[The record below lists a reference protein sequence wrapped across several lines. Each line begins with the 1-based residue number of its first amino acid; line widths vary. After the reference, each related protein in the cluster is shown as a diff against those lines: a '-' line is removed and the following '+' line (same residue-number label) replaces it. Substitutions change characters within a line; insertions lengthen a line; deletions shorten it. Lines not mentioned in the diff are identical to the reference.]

1 MMFTSWAARVLPVT
15 RGYGELGR
23 DVGAPGCGM
32 DAGMKI
38 SALVAY
44 PWVGAV
50 GAVAARVRVGAGGAG
65 VWSVRLVWGLT
76 GDFYGFALV

>member
-38 SALVAY
+38 SALVTY

-50 GAVAARVRVGAGGAG
+50 VARVGAGGAG

-76 GDFYGFALV
+76 GDFDGFALV